1 MLATLSFATLRSA
14 AGVTLITV
22 VPVPDVPVEPG
33 GRLTVAV
40 LVMLPFAVALAWTWK
55 VTVITPPEAIVTE
68 PLMPVVP
75 VVKLVTLA
83 LLVPITTL
91 VTVPRPVGS
100 VSMKEEPVAVLGPEL
115 LITRLK
121 VSVPFELTVD

>member
-1 MLATLSFATLRSA
+1 LDC
-14 AGVTLITV
+14 GVTLITV
-22 VPVPDVPVEPG
+22 VPVPEVPVEPG

-40 LVMLPFAVALAWTWK
+40 FVMLPFAVALAWTWK
-55 VTVITPPEAIVTE
+55 VSVTLPPEAIVTE

-91 VTVPRPVGS
+91 VTVPRPAGS
-100 VSMKEEPVAVLGPEL
+100 VSMNEEPVAVLGPEL
-115 LITRLK
+115 LITRLN
-121 VSVPFELTVD
+121 VSVPFALTVD

>member
-1 MLATLSFATLRSA
+1 LDC
-14 AGVTLITV
+14 GVTLITV
-22 VPVPDVPVEPG
+22 VPVPDVPVDPG

-40 LVMLPFAVALAWTWK
+40 FVMLPFAELLAWTWK

-68 PLMPVVP
+68 PLIAVEL

-91 VTVPRPVGS
+91 VTVPKPVGS
-100 VSMKEEPVAVLGPEL
+100 VSMNEEPVAVLGPEL
-115 LITRLK
+115 VMTKL
-121 VSVPFELTVD
+121 